1 MHFFQTYIKYLF
13 LFIVLG
19 WLAFAV
25 QVYVVMEPFE
35 IYPRYYIVPALFI
48 ACAALISTLAE
59 IKGRKSAISSVEEE
73 VRENRREPVKPIAK
87 YKKDRLRGAFTKD
100 AFNEIFGLK
109 IIEAKHVNTP
119 LSLIIFDIDYFKQI
133 NDTYGHLVGDSVL
146 RELAQVVQANMRQSE
161 YFVRWGGEEF
171 ILLLPGTDLYGAQM
185 VAEKLRRIVEKT
197 EFSEVGKVTCSF
209 GVTTLRSDDTMQS
222 FLQRADEALYEAK
235 RSGRNQVKVKK

>member
-1 MHFFQTYIKYLF
+1 MNFVQVFVKYLF
-13 LFIVLG
+13 IYTILG
-19 WLAFAV
+19 WLAFSV

-48 ACAALISTLAE
+48 LLIALITAVVELQAKKRITQSVQKKIQEERIQPLDP
-59 IKGRKSAISSVEEE
+59 SA
-73 VRENRREPVKPIAK
+73 R
-87 YKKDRLRGAFTKD
+87 YKKDRLTGAFSKD

-109 IIEAKHVNTP
+109 IIEAKHINAP

-133 NDTYGHLVGDSVL
+133 NDTYGHLVGDTVL
-146 RELAQVVQANMRQSE
+146 RELAHVVQANMRQSE

-185 VAEKLRRIVEKT
+185 VAEKLRRLVEKT

-209 GVTTLRSDDTMQS
+209 GVTTLRNDDTMQS

-235 RSGRNQVKVKK
+235 KSGRNQVRVKQ